1 MKCDCLCHI
10 HYSCPGGLCNC
21 SETERQTSLIFGE
34 KELVIDSLTDN
45 EDCSEEYNQEVSIK
59 GLGYIGVLSYDHK
72 GKVSLYIEVS
82 PVFEEKL
89 AEEIKTSLGLDSL
102 TTLLYNRD
110 FS

>member
-10 HYSCPGGLCNC
+10 HYSCPGNICNC
-21 SETERQTSLIFGE
+21 TTTEGQTSLIFGE
-34 KELVIDSLTDN
+34 KELVIESLTDD
-45 EDCSEEYNQEVSIK
+45 EDWSEEYSQKVSVE
-59 GLGYIGVLSYDHK
+59 GLGCIGFLSYDHK
-72 GKVSLYIEVS
+72 GEVSLYIEVD

-89 AEEIKTSLGLDSL
+89 AEEVKTSLRLDGL